1 MPYPP
6 RLDQLKAV
14 QELQLHTELTYTLV
28 RNGFF
33 LDYLGLPYAETHLHP
48 LYFILD
54 LRSGEAAVPGDGS
67 AAAVFTHTRDVGR
80 LVATLLEVAADK
92 WPLESAVIGERIV
105 LNDLLFLAE
114 KVTGMET
121 CIGIVDSSRLTGY
134 SRPTI

>member
-14 QELQLHTELTYTLV
+14 QELQLHPELTYTLV

-54 LRSGEAAVPGDGS
+54 LPSGEAAIPGDGGAT
-67 AAAVFTHTRDVGR
+67 AAFTHTRDVGR
-80 LVATLLEVAADK
+80 LVAELLEVAADK

-114 KVTGMET
+114 KITGTET
-121 CIGIVDSSRLTGY
+121 CLRPVNSLRLTDY
-134 SRPTI
+134 SRPAI

>member
-1 MPYPP
+1 MPYLP

-14 QELQLHTELTYTLV
+14 QELQCHAELTYTLV

-54 LRSGEAAVPGDGS
+54 LPSGEAVIPGDGS
-67 AAAVFTHTRDVGR
+67 ATAVFTHTRDVGR

-114 KVTGMET
+114 QVTGIET
-121 CIGIVDSSRLTGY
+121 CLGVADSSTLTDY
-134 SRPTI
+134 HRSAI